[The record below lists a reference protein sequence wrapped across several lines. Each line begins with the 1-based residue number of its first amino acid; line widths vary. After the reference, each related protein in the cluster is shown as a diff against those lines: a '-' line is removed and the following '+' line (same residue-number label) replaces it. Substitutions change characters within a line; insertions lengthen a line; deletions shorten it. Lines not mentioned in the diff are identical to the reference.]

1 MHKEPDL
8 VTDLLIWMAYADSEC
23 PFLFTKV
30 KPDLGPAHLKLH
42 DAVKELD
49 GDKVCNFSWI
59 LLKHVNS
66 REPLYYQLHVENCV
80 ASTVLDG
87 QSV

>member
-42 DAVKELD
+42 DAVKELG
-49 GDKVCNFSWI
+49 GDKVCIHSCVMITRCTRCTCN
-59 LLKHVNS
+59 LLPQ
-66 REPLYYQLHVENCV
+66 EPYSICNGVRI
-80 ASTVLDG
+80 
-87 QSV
+87 